1 MVQLVWPLDGMI
13 WSLQILRFIAALMVV
28 YTHAAQIALADT
40 GSPGILPLDLVV
52 MGRSGVDIFFVLSGV
67 ARAGSSRGPIRWP
80 QKADVKLV
88 AESRSIRAPTDAAA
102 KVGANASACDDNH

>member
-52 MGRSGVDIFFVLSGV
+52 MGRSGVDISLCCPAS
-67 ARAGSSRGPIRWP
+67 RAQEVREGLYGGRKKPM
-80 QKADVKLV
+80 L
-88 AESRSIRAPTDAAA
+88 
-102 KVGANASACDDNH
+102 N